1 METLCKIRE
10 INRAVAAYEAE
21 MEKTYHLCLNEGML
35 LCSLSK
41 TDKLSSGE
49 IAEALGLSTSNTSK
63 VIKSVENKNLIK
75 RVIGN
80 TDKRQ
85 MYFSL
90 TPKGKK
96 ELSLINC
103 DNLEL
108 PNLLKEI
115 LNKNET

>member
-10 INRAVAAYEAE
+10 INRAVAAFEAE
-21 MEKTYHLCLNEGML
+21 MEKTYNLCLNEGML
-35 LCSLSK
+35 LCCLSK
-41 TDKLSSGE
+41 TSKLSSGE
-49 IAEALGLSTSNTSK
+49 IADSLGLTTSNTSK
-63 VIKSVENKNLIK
+63 VIKSVENKDMVK

-96 ELSLINC
+96 ALSVIHCENIQ
-103 DNLEL
+103 L
-108 PNLLKEI
+108 PDLLKDI
-115 LNKNET
+115 LNKE